1 MMIKS
6 VKDRRAMNF
15 FIRLWYSIYEF
26 IVKKSA
32 YKDTPLGGTSL
43 VITIL
48 LEFIGIAICGYWS
61 CFHHLYPT
69 IPKPFWV
76 HTRLQLALVLIP
88 LFFIVLFFNK
98 KVGVRWVGRFLDES
112 TEMRRK
118 RRKEAL
124 VFSIGCICFF
134 AGFVIWRWTQP

>member
-1 MMIKS
+1 MIKS

-26 IVKKSA
+26 IAKKSA

-43 VITIL
+43 VITLL
-48 LEFIGIAICGYWS
+48 LEFIGIAICGYWG

-69 IPKPFWV
+69 IPK
-76 HTRLQLALVLIP
+76 LQLALVLIS

-124 VFSIGCICFF
+124 MFSIGYICFF
-134 AGFVIWRWTQP
+134 AGWVIWRWTQP

>member
-1 MMIKS
+1 
-6 VKDRRAMNF
+6 MNF

-26 IVKKSA
+26 IAKKSA

-43 VITIL
+43 VITLL
-48 LEFIGIAICGYWS
+48 LEFIGIAICGYWG

-69 IPKPFWV
+69 IP
-76 HTRLQLALVLIP
+76 RLQLALVLIS

-124 VFSIGCICFF
+124 MFSIGYICFF
-134 AGFVIWRWTQP
+134 AGWVIWRWTQP